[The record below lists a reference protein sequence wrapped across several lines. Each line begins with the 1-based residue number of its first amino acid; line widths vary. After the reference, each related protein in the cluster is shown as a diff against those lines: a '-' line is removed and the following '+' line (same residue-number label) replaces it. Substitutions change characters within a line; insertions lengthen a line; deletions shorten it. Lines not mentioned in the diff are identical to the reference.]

1 MRMFD
6 WDDCMT
12 VSVFD
17 YEGELSACAAGDR
30 SAFDA
35 LYAQEAPAMLAL
47 GRALVGDQAEDL
59 VHETFVLI
67 WRNAAGYSPAIGTAR
82 AWIYSILRY
91 RALARLRRGGGPRPD
106 PGRAPPQSAETRAP
120 TRLTRAL
127 AQLPPD
133 AREALRLAYPQGL
146 DYAQLAARLGRPEAT
161 VRHEMRQALGRLD
174 QAILA

>member
-1 MRMFD
+1 
-6 WDDCMT
+6 MT

-30 SAFDA
+30 AAFDA
-35 LYAQEAPAMLAL
+35 LYTQEAPAMLAL
-47 GRALVGDQAEDL
+47 ARALVAEQAEDL

-91 RALARLRRGGGPRPD
+91 RALARLRRGVEPRPD
-106 PGRAPPQSAETRAP
+106 PTRPLPQPRPVRAS
-120 TRLTRAL
+120 TRLTEALEQLPASTRDALSLAYLHGLDYTQLARHMAQPQPAVRNEVRRAL
-127 AQLPPD
+127 AQ
-133 AREALRLAYPQGL
+133 
-146 DYAQLAARLGRPEAT
+146 
-161 VRHEMRQALGRLD
+161 LD

>member
-1 MRMFD
+1 
-6 WDDCMT
+6 MT

-30 SAFDA
+30 TAFEA
-35 LYAQEAPAMLAL
+35 LYAHEAPAMLAL
-47 GRALVGDQAEDL
+47 GRAMLGERAEDL

-91 RALARLRRGGGPRPD
+91 RALAHLRQGPRPD
-106 PGRAPPQSAETRAP
+106 PARPLPEPAKPRAH
-120 TRLTRAL
+120 TRLTEALDRLPEGPRA
-127 AQLPPD
+127 
-133 AREALRLAYPQGL
+133 ALRLAYLHGL
-146 DYAQLAARLGRPEAT
+146 DYPQLAARLGGTEDA
-161 VRHEMRQALGRLD
+161 VRTETRRALAQLD

>member
-1 MRMFD
+1 
-6 WDDCMT
+6 MT

-35 LYAQEAPAMLAL
+35 LYRQEAPAMLAL
-47 GRALVGDQAEDL
+47 SRALAGHQAEDI

-91 RALARLRRGGGPRPD
+91 RALARLHQGA
-106 PGRAPPQSAETRAP
+106 APPLDSARPLPEPAATRTP
-120 TRLTRAL
+120 TRLTQAL
-127 AQLPPD
+127 GQLPAD
-133 AREALRLAYPQGL
+133 ARDALRLAYLHGL
-146 DYAQLAARLGRPEAT
+146 DYTQIATHLGQPEAA
-161 VRHEMRQALGRLD
+161 VRDTLRQALTRLD
-174 QAILA
+174 QAVLA